1 MKVNI
6 VNLRRE
12 MAEGMNRSVY
22 PLAQKRVEQY
32 FDRSKRELIKS
43 FETAKPSVELTKVAE
58 MDRSKRSEYKDGL
71 VENGNLYSFL
81 GFDGDR
87 NPVEEVKKV
96 LEDGVQLKSLTKGS
110 VNQQGVYVIT
120 GKVEV
125 PALMEINERSQL
137 SWITRGWV
145 DAVTN
150 GLRGLPNFLLAR
162 TSKLKAISRSGG
174 GVQVKNNTGRNEF
187 SPYRGN
193 YLFEFFQRFR
203 NKIMGR
209 TQ

>member
-32 FDRSKRELIKS
+32 FDRSKRELIRS
-43 FETAKPSVELTKVAE
+43 FETARPSVELEKVANMNE
-58 MDRSKRSEYKDGL
+58 GKRSDYDDGL
-71 VENGNLYSFL
+71 IENGNLYSFF
-81 GFDGDR
+81 GFEGNR

-96 LEDGVQLKSLTKGS
+96 LEDSVQLKSLTKGS
-110 VNQQGVYVIT
+110 INQQGVYVIT

-125 PALMEINERSQL
+125 PTLMGINEQSQL
-137 SWITRGWV
+137 PWITRGWV
-145 DAVTN
+145 DALTN
-150 GLRGLPNFLLAR
+150 GLRGLPNFLLAK
-162 TSKLKAISRSGG
+162 TSKLKARSRSGG
-174 GVQVKNNTGRNEF
+174 GIQVKNNTGRNEF
-187 SPYRGN
+187 SPYGGN
-193 YLFEFFQRFR
+193 YLSEFLQRFK